1 MISISAYSEE
11 LESLKQLVN
20 RKPLFFSDKSDT
32 QMVATRCS
40 ALYIILSSRAE
51 DPSNSKDLKTLS
63 EAYIN
68 KAVVY
73 SQARA
78 VLSKA
83 ANMREYSRDQ
93 QKYFAKS
100 YADMTLDNWK
110 RYDDILK
117 GIVNE
122 DLNVCEDNYPYFKKL
137 AINLSKEIKK

>member
-11 LESLKQLVN
+11 LESLKQLVS
-20 RKPLFFSDKSDT
+20 RKPLFFSDKNDT
-32 QMVATRCS
+32 RVIANRCS
-40 ALYIILSSRAE
+40 ALYVILSSRVE
-51 DPSNSKDLKTLS
+51 GLSNSKDLKTLS

-73 SQARA
+73 SQVREA
-78 VLSKA
+78 LSKED
-83 ANMREYSRDQ
+83 NMRELSRIQ
-93 QKYFAKS
+93 QKDFAKR
-100 YADMTLDNWK
+100 YADMTLSNWK

-137 AINLSKEIKK
+137 AINLSK